1 MVSLEQ
7 VRLLE
12 QRVNKAVARISALQ
26 QENATLREELS
37 GYQARVSELE
47 QQIAQIK
54 EDQTAIEQG
63 ILSALGQ
70 LDQLE
75 DELTDDGEAAESGAE
90 LEDGETFAGE
100 RVSPETPATADTDP
114 EQGQAAGSAPS
125 ESRDADVESLSPHS
139 ELDDRR
145 TVSNASD
152 TGETSSTPGR
162 ERDSATSG
170 ELEIF

>member
-12 QRVNKAVARISALQ
+12 QRVNKAIARISALQ
-26 QENATLREELS
+26 QENTTLREELS

-47 QQIAQIK
+47 HQIAQIK

-75 DELTDDGEAAESGAE
+75 DELTDDGGASESGAD
-90 LEDGETFAGE
+90 LEDGETFVGE
-100 RVSPETPATADTDP
+100 RISPEAPSTADDAA
-114 EQGQAAGSAPS
+114 EQEQAAGDPS
-125 ESRDADVESLSPHS
+125 SDSQAAGDESLGPHS
-139 ELDDRR
+139 ELDERR

-152 TGETSSTPGR
+152 TGETPGTLGR
-162 ERDSATSG
+162 DRDSAASG